1 MTVEKGAAEDGSSRE
16 IVLDASRISSDFL
29 VDYFWLELRPPMRH
43 RARLFFKNSCS
54 TSHEAP
60 ALSASPRAA
69 FWRRGTPPTPALV
82 RCQSFAQWAKTCVF
96 AQRSP
101 HRPSRHF
108 FDPNNKNRAGSSEN
122 GFEKYPS

>member
-1 MTVEKGAAEDGSSRE
+1 MTVEKGAVEDGSSRE

-29 VDYFWLELRPPMRH
+29 VDYFFLRPPMRH

-69 FWRRGTPPTPALV
+69 FWRRGTPPTPALF

-96 AQRSP
+96 AQSP
-101 HRPSRHF
+101 PPLPH
-108 FDPNNKNRAGSSEN
+108 
-122 GFEKYPS
+122 